1 MAGVSSVGNSPVA
14 RESRASRRR
23 KIIWNGMQ
31 KEALVRAF
39 AKSPYPSFRAREQL
53 AREIGLPESRVR
65 VWFQN
70 RRSRTGLVRQGPK
83 PSTALSVA
91 EPLQPHEESGARLQG
106 RRSNPSGRRRLRT
119 RLSSTQLIILRQAF
133 ERQPYPG
140 FAVREELAQRT
151 GLPEDTIH
159 IWFQNRRARHRAA
172 GKARVPGQDSP
183 SCPPRNA
190 PLPARET
197 QLTQDSL
204 LPRSA
209 ARDDGTRDLTLTCP
223 PTSSGISWTAA
234 PQPSSP
240 ADRPE
245 AREVARLSPD
255 PMLAGKQTDQEAR
268 DTLDL
273 FDPWEQIQPSLEGPL
288 DEEEYQA
295 LLDQL

>member
-172 GKARVPGQDSP
+172 GK
-183 SCPPRNA
+183 
-190 PLPARET
+190 
-197 QLTQDSL
+197 DSL